1 MTTTPNL
8 QIDHIAASQAQ
19 KEVTANTAFD
29 VLDKALCGLS
39 EIALADANLA
49 LTDEQMLWNV
59 ALSFTG
65 TLTATRTITVPVHK
79 KLLFV
84 QNNTDGGFDISV
96 KTPLGEAISISA
108 SANKLFYC
116 DGADLIIVAE
126 AGLAAPY
133 DVGGSYNGAP
143 ASNAVL
149 LRYPMPRAV
158 RFEAGLSGSQGVA
171 GTAAT
176 AAASFSLQKNGTE
189 FATMDFAADATTAT
203 FTCASD
209 TDFAAG
215 DILTVLVPA
224 APDDTLADIG
234 FSLSGIRL

>member
-8 QIDHIAASQAQ
+8 QIDHIAANQAQ

-39 EIALADANLA
+39 EIALEDANLV
-49 LTDEQMLWNV
+49 LTDEQMLWNM

-79 KLLFV
+79 KLLFI
-84 QNNTDGGFDISV
+84 QNNTDGGFGLSV
-96 KTPLGEAISISA
+96 KTPLGESVSINA
-108 SANKLFYC
+108 GANKLFYC
-116 DGADLIIVAE
+116 DGTDLIIVAE

-133 DVGGSYNGAP
+133 DIGGTLNGKP
-143 ASNAVL
+143 PESAVL

-158 RFEAGLSGSQGVA
+158 RFKTGLSGSQGVA
-171 GTAAT
+171 GEATTNAAT
-176 AAASFSLQKNGTE
+176 FSIQKNGSN
-189 FATMDFAADATTAT
+189 FALMSFAIGANTAT
-203 FTCASD
+203 FTCTED

-215 DILTVLVPA
+215 DVLTVIAPTL
-224 APDDTLADIG
+224 PDDTLADIG